1 MWQEAR
7 KQEKHIKTL
16 MVDYKRRAERR
27 RDYYERI
34 KQDPIK
40 FLRVYGRPAKL
51 HLDSEVVKAAEN
63 PNIMM
68 PWTGDPSILIDRFD
82 ARTNLEHY
90 NGQTPDDLKLNSVE
104 RIEERLCMYERY
116 RCLIHNDYAGVT
128 EAMALKQIDLDEKYG
143 DLDRKRKEE
152 EEISKRS
159 QEPKAAIG
167 FTYEDSHPPLPPT
180 GASLATPTCVTSTS
194 ILEDSDSDE
203 KADSD
208 MDIDVELDLTTLSV
222 DGRRQ
227 LAKSAYN
234 FGLHATDFLRLL
246 DADQQ
251 LETELRLAKAL
262 EEEKLQLAGR
272 KSRRARRILRERRA
286 PDKFPKMLGIKV
298 GLLNGQPISR
308 RTVYL
313 SASSSDSG
321 EYPSDVDD
329 EPDDFD
335 ASLSPNSKAAALRE
349 QRAKAKPILTTARGP
364 SVMIG
369 GMTSIGLC
377 RRKRTQHP
385 VFGLRSGSLSSSS
398 SSSST
403 ASDRRHRGRGGAFR
417 GCQHPSRVSSHRRSK
432 RSRVEYIT
440 TFGDQDDD
448 DDDDDDDKKK
458 AIRNSSLS
466 APPWQTDKPPGT
478 AATAVAASVV
488 SKLLGSER
496 KHRSPDTLATIRPSA
511 ASRDPLRGPEPMPT
525 SFRSHQQPRG
535 GRGSFRRSSPLDG
548 YRLRVSSS
556 SSASR
561 SRTHSRSTS
570 SRSKSP
576 QSRRGKS
583 SYSRRG
589 ASGGHLRRSMTRR
602 RTGSSRDSASRNAR
616 RRDDTGS
623 THRHRP
629 SFGRSSSSSAG
640 PSRHSVSRFTRS
652 RSNRSHTSRS
662 ITRSRSPSPIRSLS
676 SSSSHAP
683 VNREPTPPIR
693 RRYYRP
699 ELESDENSG
708 LSGYADDGSE
718 DDTGAHNDS
727 LNRKPTHSD
736 RPMDTHRYRRTSDS
750 HNIAGKMTT
759 TAESNSGDHNS
770 SSVIKPTTSNSGI
783 CGAGLGTPRLTPQE
797 LLKRR
802 VQTQLTKAFN
812 ADKKAE
818 LEKQVQLEQE
828 RQAREEGLR
837 RQALLLRR
845 QEEKRQR
852 EERRAAI
859 RAAGGNVND
868 SDSSSSSSSKASLP
882 RSRRSAGY
890 RRDSPPSPRSR
901 DNVSH
906 TGSSPTSPRKM
917 NTNTRARRRSPSP
930 GFRSPY
936 RSGRLPSPPPSA
948 SSQLPRTGGSRG
960 GGGGSHSASRDFA
973 PKVHPVRDIPWSGR

>member
-63 PNIMM
+63 PNIIVDFGVKKFRFAMHFLTGKLKRAFNNSKDVSTM

-180 GASLATPTCVTSTS
+180 GASLATPTSVTSTS

-227 LAKSAYN
+227 LAKSAYG

-286 PDKFPKMLGIKV
+286 PDKFPKMLGIK
-298 GLLNGQPISR
+298 

-417 GCQHPSRVSSHRRSK
+417 GCQQPSRVSSHRRTK

-496 KHRSPDTLATIRPSA
+496 KHRSPDTQATVRPSA
-511 ASRDPLRGPEPMPT
+511 PSRDPPHGPEPMPT
-525 SFRSHQQPRG
+525 GFRSHQQPHG
-535 GRGSFRRSSPLDG
+535 GRGSFRRRESFEDC
-548 YRLRVSSS
+548 
-556 SSASR
+556 
-561 SRTHSRSTS
+561 HSYWSI
-570 SRSKSP
+570 P
-576 QSRRGKS
+576 V
-583 SYSRRG
+583 
-589 ASGGHLRRSMTRR
+589 
-602 RTGSSRDSASRNAR
+602 DSDHAR
-616 RRDDTGS
+616 
-623 THRHRP
+623 
-629 SFGRSSSSSAG
+629 
-640 PSRHSVSRFTRS
+640 
-652 RSNRSHTSRS
+652 
-662 ITRSRSPSPIRSLS
+662 
-676 SSSSHAP
+676 
-683 VNREPTPPIR
+683 
-693 RRYYRP
+693 
-699 ELESDENSG
+699 
-708 LSGYADDGSE
+708 
-718 DDTGAHNDS
+718 
-727 LNRKPTHSD
+727 
-736 RPMDTHRYRRTSDS
+736 
-750 HNIAGKMTT
+750 
-759 TAESNSGDHNS
+759 
-770 SSVIKPTTSNSGI
+770 PTTSNSGI
-783 CGAGLGTPRLTPQE
+783 CNAGLGTPRLTPQE

-802 VQTQLTKAFN
+802 VQTQLTKA
-812 ADKKAE
+812 
-818 LEKQVQLEQE
+818 
-828 RQAREEGLR
+828 
-837 RQALLLRR
+837 
-845 QEEKRQR
+845 
-852 EERRAAI
+852 
-859 RAAGGNVND
+859 
-868 SDSSSSSSSKASLP
+868 
-882 RSRRSAGY
+882 
-890 RRDSPPSPRSR
+890 
-901 DNVSH
+901 
-906 TGSSPTSPRKM
+906 
-917 NTNTRARRRSPSP
+917 
-930 GFRSPY
+930 
-936 RSGRLPSPPPSA
+936 
-948 SSQLPRTGGSRG
+948 
-960 GGGGSHSASRDFA
+960 
-973 PKVHPVRDIPWSGR
+973 